1 VSGIKSILVDTNIII
16 YFLEGRPQVNLYRFS
31 SFHISVISEIELLG
45 VIIIEGISLRDRKN
59 FINHCIIHPFD
70 NDIKETTID
79 IKQSTKIQ
87 TPDAII
93 AATAIKYQLPF
104 VTADKGFNRIEGL
117 NLFLLEL

>member
-1 VSGIKSILVDTNIII
+1 MSGIKSILVDTNISI

-31 SFHISVISEIELLG
+31 NFHISVITEIELIG
-45 VIIIEGISLRDRKN
+45 VKIIEGISLRDRKH

-70 NDIKETTID
+70 NDIKETTIK
-79 IKQSTKIQ
+79 IKQNTNIQ

-93 AATAIKYQLPF
+93 AATANKYQLPF
-104 VTADKGFNRIEGL
+104 VTADKGFNKIEGL

>member
-1 VSGIKSILVDTNIII
+1 MSGIKSILVDTNIII

-31 SFHISVISEIELLG
+31 NFHISVINEIELLG
-45 VIIIEGISLRDRKN
+45 VKTIEGISFRDRKN
-59 FINHCIIHPFD
+59 FIKHCIIHPID
-70 NDIKETTID
+70 NDIKEATIQ
-79 IKQSTKIQ
+79 IKQTTKIQ